1 MPSRGKGKKK
11 KRSGSTPVSEMDFSA
26 DENFIPPLNIDFN
39 VGPGT
44 SGGGFFD
51 QKISNL
57 SNMGRLNKLINQRKG
72 KSDYNNQTIID
83 INRRTVRAVTGKITK
98 TGEFIYTDRKPV
110 KPGIPYHIHYTK
122 NLEEHYMTG
131 VSHNQ
136 KSKLIYPKKQSV
148 FSTYNTLNKQSPMI
162 LKPTVR
168 KLTKSDY
175 TKGSI
180 IRYFA
185 KKSNEVM
192 SSPFEITDKELNK
205 SPLYIY
211 VTFPWRISGEKGLVN
226 IVNTLSINQAKKI
239 ITNIDRVINPFQF
252 YKGSTTKLNKLSR
265 EEILD
270 KLGSITTTQQTTTE
284 SNRPSTTTQTQ
295 TGPPP
300 GVTTGGAGGAY

>member
-1 MPSRGKGKKK
+1 MPTKQKGQKRKKRGGKPLSEMNFGAAESFIQGDWSALEGVQKFLDESSTMGKLNKIINKRMGMVDYINPQIDIILRESTRTVSKGKRTKK
-11 KRSGSTPVSEMDFSA
+11 EEFVYA
-26 DENFIPPLNIDFN
+26 N
-39 VGPGT
+39 
-44 SGGGFFD
+44 
-51 QKISNL
+51 
-57 SNMGRLNKLINQRKG
+57 G
-72 KSDYNNQTIID
+72 KS
-83 INRRTVRAVTGKITK
+83 VEK
-98 TGEFIYTDRKPV
+98 GEY
-110 KPGIPYHIHYTK
+110 YHIHYTK
-122 NLEEHYMTG
+122 DLEEHYMTG
-131 VSHNQ
+131 IAHHSN
-136 KSKLIYPKKQSV
+136 SKLIYPKKRSI

-168 KLTKSDY
+168 TLTKSDY
-175 TKGSI
+175 DKGSI

-192 SSPFEITDKELNK
+192 SAPFEITDKEINK

-211 VTFPWRISGEKGLVN
+211 VTFPWRISGDKGLVN

-252 YKGSTTKLNKLSR
+252 YKGSTTKLNKLSK